1 VYIIGETK
9 NELGGSEYYQ
19 MMGEK
24 GHHVPEVDVKRFW
37 PLYLSLNRAI
47 QHGLIS
53 SAHAVSRGGLA
64 IHLAL
69 VAMGGELGM
78 EINLGSVPCSN
89 GLSDTQILY
98 SESAG
103 RFVVTVA
110 PEKRKNFENLFS
122 GTMFDH
128 VGLVTESLLFR
139 IHDKTDS
146 WIIEE
151 DLSQLKDSWKKPL
164 GELI

>member
-1 VYIIGETK
+1 
-9 NELGGSEYYQ
+9 
-19 MMGEK
+19 
-24 GHHVPEVDVKRFW
+24 
-37 PLYLSLNRAI
+37 
-47 QHGLIS
+47 
-53 SAHAVSRGGLA
+53 
-64 IHLAL
+64 
-69 VAMGGELGM
+69 MGGELGM